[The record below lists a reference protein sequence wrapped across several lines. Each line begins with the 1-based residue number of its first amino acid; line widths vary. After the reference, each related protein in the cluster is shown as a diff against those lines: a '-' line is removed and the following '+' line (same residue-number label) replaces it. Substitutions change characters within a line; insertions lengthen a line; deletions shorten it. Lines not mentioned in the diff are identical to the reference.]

1 MSATEASVDPVITPE
16 STSGTRSV
24 TTSGVKRGPKPKG
37 TLSAE
42 IVARAGLA
50 ILDRRGPTHFS
61 LRGVAAELGIRP
73 NAIYT
78 YAASRARLEQL
89 VVDLVIAEADITL
102 LDPDAGLWNE
112 RLEAFALALRG
123 ALIDHPGAAPLL
135 MAAPLDGPHAL
146 AMGEALLAV
155 LMEAGLNGPD
165 AARAVWPLLVYV
177 IGSVSLEVSD
187 APGTGTG
194 LPAEA
199 DRVVERRQRFAELDD
214 ATLPRLYA
222 ARMVIARWPS
232 TQQFVW
238 GLERL
243 LAGLLTASPR

>member
-1 MSATEASVDPVITPE
+1 MSAEVAIEPMV
-16 STSGTRSV
+16 RA
-24 TTSGVKRGPKPKG
+24 KRGPKPKG
-37 TLSAE
+37 TLSQE

-50 ILDRRGPTHFS
+50 LLDHRGLPQFS

-73 NAIYT
+73 NAVYT
-78 YAASRARLEQL
+78 YASSRAKLEQL

-102 LDPDAGLWNE
+102 LDPDAGPWNE

-135 MAAPLDGPHAL
+135 MSAPLDGPHAL

-155 LMEAGLNGPD
+155 LMEGGLNGPD

-187 APGTGTG
+187 VPEPGTA

-199 DRVVERRQRFAELDD
+199 DRVVERRRRFAELDD
-214 ATLPRLYA
+214 EALPRLHA

-238 GLERL
+238 GLDRL
-243 LAGLLTASPR
+243 VAGLVP